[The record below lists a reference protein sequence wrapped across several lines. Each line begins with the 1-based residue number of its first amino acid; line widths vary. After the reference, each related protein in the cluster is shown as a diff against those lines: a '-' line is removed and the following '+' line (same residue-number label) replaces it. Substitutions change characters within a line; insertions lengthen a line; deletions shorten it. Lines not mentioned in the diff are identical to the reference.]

1 MLKKI
6 VDSIYAV
13 GDTRTLYI
21 DGVNT
26 LVLADAHLGF
36 EEDMARSGFFI
47 PRAQLS
53 KAINYVE
60 KALSYLGGVE
70 RAVINGDLK
79 HAFNGLLRQEK
90 LEVKQFL
97 EYLTK
102 EHKVKEVVVV
112 RGNHDNF
119 LPLILKEYGARLID
133 SIEYRVSGLKI
144 LLTHGHRELS
154 LSHDVL
160 IIGHEHPS
168 INLVDSLGLLIKVPC
183 YLRMP
188 TDIGAIIIVL
198 PAIGAYQA
206 GNSISLTRENYL
218 SPIVKKHAVIED
230 GVPIAIV
237 DDQLIELPE
246 TKFILRSLSTHDHQ
260 IKS

>member
-6 VDSIYAV
+6 FDSIYAI

-21 DGVNT
+21 DGVNS

-47 PRAQLS
+47 PRAQLL

-60 KALSYLGGVE
+60 KALSYIGEVGRV
-70 RAVINGDLK
+70 VIDGDLK
-79 HAFNGLLRQEK
+79 HAFDRLLKQEK

-97 EYLTK
+97 DYLIK
-102 EHKVKEVVVV
+102 ERKVREVVIV

-119 LPLILKEYGARLID
+119 LPLVLKDYGVSLID
-133 SIEYRVSGLKI
+133 SIEYNVAGLKI
-144 LLTHGHRELS
+144 LLTHGHRELD
-154 LSHDVL
+154 LRHDAV

-168 INLVDSLGLLIKVPC
+168 VNLVDSLGLLIKVPC
-183 YLRMP
+183 YLKMP
-188 TDIGAIIIVL
+188 TDIESTIVVL

-206 GNSISLTRENYL
+206 GNSISLVRENYL
-218 SPIVKKHAVIED
+218 SPIVRKHAVIED
-230 GVPIAIV
+230 GVPIAIL
-237 DDQLIELPE
+237 DDQLMELP
-246 TKFILRSLSTHDHQ
+246 KARFILRSLSTHVN
-260 IKS
+260 